1 MSYQNLIGHIG
12 RSPVRTPLSAQSIK
26 LDGFMGE
33 LSSLVRGRLEHEV
46 PETKWKWMQAKRKL
60 EAFENRNAIMAYA
73 RLRIHEGADRS
84 DLQEQIIAE
93 YLLPQVAEQDT
104 PVYNPYDHLWSE
116 SPVMNARSIT
126 DTVLS
131 KMAAGV
137 PGFKVKD
144 VAWEYK
150 MQPADVEVQL
160 RAYVSKKSVQ
170 RVDEVAEGT
179 ARKMRFLQSIE
190 NLPETFFDFSPYKP
204 RLTGVG
210 DCAVI
215 SLAVAENKDYSAVVA
230 ATSDITQ
237 EGGGVRTIDFKEYL
251 SSRSFTHEP
260 VDAGVSLENFWN
272 SDVIDISDSGI
283 IRVCLEGDGLG
294 GSHVIGFRDGRMY
307 VPDPIL
313 VSQFYASAAVTEVWF
328 KKASDSVAMARAIKR
343 QTSSQVQVVHEQ
355 TLTEVELEALKGR
368 LVNEI
373 LSNLSSQL
381 GIESIREVA

>member
-12 RSPVRTPLSAQSIK
+12 RSPVRPNLSAQSIK
-26 LDGFMGE
+26 VDGFMGE

-46 PETKWKWMQAKRKL
+46 PETKWKWIQAERKL
-60 EAFENRNAIMAYA
+60 EAFENRRKIKAYVQM
-73 RLRIHEGADRS
+73 RIHEGADRS

-93 YLLPQVAEQDT
+93 YLLPQVKEQDT
-104 PVYNPYDHLWSE
+104 PVYDPYDQLWSE
-116 SPVMNARSIT
+116 SPVMNARPLT

-150 MQPADVEVQL
+150 MIPEHVETQL
-160 RAYVSKKSVQ
+160 RAYVEKKGVE
-170 RVDEVAEGT
+170 RADELAQGT
-179 ARKMRFLQSIE
+179 ACKMRFLQSIE
-190 NLPETFFDFSPYKP
+190 NLPETFFDFSSYRP
-204 RLTGVG
+204 RVPGAG
-210 DCAVI
+210 DCVAI
-215 SLAVAENKDYSAVVA
+215 SLAVAENEDYSAVVA

-251 SSRSFTHEP
+251 TSRSFTHEP
-260 VDAGVSLENFWN
+260 VEPGVSLENFWN

-313 VSQFYASAAVTEVWF
+313 VSQYYASAAVTEAWF
-328 KKASDSVAMARAIKR
+328 KKASDEVAMARAIKR

-355 TLTEVELEALKGR
+355 TLTEADLEALKGR

-373 LSNLSSQL
+373 LSNLASQL
-381 GIESIREVA
+381 GVESIREVA

>member
-12 RSPVRTPLSAQSIK
+12 RSPVRTNLSAHSIK
-26 LDGFMGE
+26 VDGFMGE
-33 LSSLVRGRLEHEV
+33 LSSLVRGRLEHEA
-46 PETKWKWMQAKRKL
+46 PETKWKWMQAERKL
-60 EAFENRNAIMAYA
+60 EAFENRRNIKAYVQM
-73 RLRIHEGADRS
+73 RIHEGADRS

-93 YLLPQVAEQDT
+93 YLLPEVKEQDT
-104 PVYNPYDHLWSE
+104 PVYDPYDQLWSE

-126 DTVLS
+126 DTVLG
-131 KMAAGV
+131 KMAAGI

-150 MQPADVEVQL
+150 MQHAHVEVQL
-160 RAYVSKKSVQ
+160 RAYVSKKGLE
-170 RVDEVAEGT
+170 RADEIAQGT
-179 ARKMRFLQSIE
+179 AKMRFIQSIE
-190 NLPETFFDFSPYKP
+190 NLPETFFDFSPYRP
-204 RLTGVG
+204 RVTGAG

-215 SLAVAENKDYSAVVA
+215 SLAVAENENYSAVVA

-251 SSRSFTHEP
+251 TSRSFTHEP
-260 VDAGVSLENFWN
+260 VEPGVSLENFWN

-283 IRVCLEGDGLG
+283 IRVSLEGDGLG

-313 VSQFYASAAVTEVWF
+313 VSQFYASAAVTEAWF
-328 KKASDSVAMARAIKR
+328 KKASDAVAMARAIKR